1 MHTANTKQVRAI
13 VRGLGVAYTNDMWGS
28 YTWTDKCKDENM
40 RRVCFRI
47 SEMDTDET
55 VRKVNE
61 ALFLAG
67 FTNKARVTNSTG
79 CRHITYSTGGA
90 YLRIKAAFGA

>member
-1 MHTANTKQVRAI
+1 MQTANTKQVRTI
-13 VRGLGVAYTNDMWGS
+13 VRGLGVAYASDMWGS
-28 YTWTDKCKDENM
+28 STWTDKCADANM

-47 SEMDTDET
+47 SELDTDDT
-55 VRKVNE
+55 LRKVNE

-67 FTNKARVTNSTG
+67 FTNKARVTHSTG

-90 YLRIKAAFGA
+90 YLRIKAAFVA